1 MLRVV
6 CLVGGVSLGA
16 CDWVQK
22 NVFQYGGYA
31 EYSAFYITEGDALEL
46 EHP

>member
-6 CLVGGVSLGA
+6 CLVGGVSLVV
-16 CDWVQK
+16 CDWVPK
-22 NVFQYGGYA
+22 HSGY
-31 EYSAFYITEGDALEL
+31 SVLYIFEGDALEL